1 MFDRGRYAWNKG
13 GVESTANLTAIHL
26 ETSQIDKQVKG
37 HFFLADNDTAQW
49 LNLLLSLI

>member
-1 MFDRGRYAWNKG
+1 MG
-13 GVESTANLTAIHL
+13 ESTANLTAIHL
-26 ETSQIDKQVKG
+26 GQIDRKVKG